1 MKVIFNWQKKSL
13 VHFSLGLWVGIS
25 LLILSLGIT
34 LIAILA
40 LKPLPPKL
48 PLFYSLPWGE
58 QQLATHQQFL
68 ILPAIISILT
78 LLNLLIFWQLHESQY
93 FFKKILLVS
102 SIVVSFIL
110 TVTFIK
116 VVLNFI

>member
-1 MKVIFNWQKKSL
+1 MFTWQKKSF
-13 VHFSLGLWVGIS
+13 VHFSMCLWVGIA
-25 LLILSLGIT
+25 LLILSLGIA
-34 LIAILA
+34 LIVIIA

-58 QQLATHQQFL
+58 MQLATHQQFL

-78 LLNLLIFWQLHESQY
+78 LINLLIFWQLHESQY

-102 SIVVSFIL
+102 SITVSLIL
-110 TVTFIK
+110 TVTFVKII
-116 VVLNFI
+116 LNFV